1 MLILINTTDK
11 LQLVTSAAIA
21 VAVHSSFMDHT
32 LSSDNFEAGK
42 QNTAISTATTTDIL
56 AAPSSGVTRNVK
68 SLFVRNDGASNNDVT
83 VRYNANGTTYD
94 LYKATLTPGDVLQ
107 YLDGVGF
114 FVTSP
119 TNLLDT
125 LLVTTADVNNDTTS
139 WADITGLS
147 LPVKSGLTYQFSAA
161 ILYQTNATTTGA
173 RFGCNGPATPTL
185 LALAGWGTVTV
196 SSTAAA
202 FSSNTATVNA
212 YDTSAIGAQT
222 TGPGTVDSLALIE
235 GVIIPSADG
244 TFAMRSQ
251 SEVAVSNG
259 VLIRRGSTLR
269 VRMPDNV

>member
-21 VAVHSSFMDHT
+21 LAVHASFMDHT
-32 LSSDNFEAGK
+32 LSGDNFEAGK

-56 AAPSSGVTRNVK
+56 AAPSSGVTRNAK
-68 SLFVRNDGASNNDVT
+68 SLFVRNDGASDNEVT
-83 VRYNANGTTYD
+83 VRYNANGTTFD
-94 LYKATLTPGDVLQ
+94 LFKTTLASGDVLQ

-114 FVTSP
+114 FVTSVSGKM
-119 TNLLDT
+119 DA

-147 LPVKSGLTYQFSAA
+147 IPVLAGKTYAFSAA

-173 RFGCNGPATPTL
+173 RFGVNGPATPTYL
-185 LALAGWGTVTV
+185 RLAGIGTVTV
-196 SSTAAA
+196 SASAAA
-202 FSSNTATVNA
+202 VSTQTASVSA

-222 TGPGTVDSLALIE
+222 TGPGTVDSLAVIE
-235 GVIIPSADG
+235 GTIVPSADG

-259 VLIRRGSTLR
+259 VLIRRGSSLHIRT
-269 VRMPDNV
+269 PDNV